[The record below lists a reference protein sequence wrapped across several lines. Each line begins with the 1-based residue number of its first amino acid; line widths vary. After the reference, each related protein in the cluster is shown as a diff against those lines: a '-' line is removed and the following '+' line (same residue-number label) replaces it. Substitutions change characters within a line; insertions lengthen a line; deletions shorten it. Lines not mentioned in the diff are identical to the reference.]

1 MSSIPCPQRPPVFKN
16 QETNS
21 MVKKSLVVKKPVPS
35 ASRSIKIESKM
46 QVAEVAEDVVASPE
60 ESREEL
66 WSSTNPNIPLRSD
79 SLEESEDQEA
89 EEAEEAEEVV
99 SKSSLSS
106 KKPKKKVSLAQEREQ
121 FFVFDALESSGFNDD
136 QMIIILGIKNTI
148 QEQMEKRNAML
159 ESDKFHHFKTWKK
172 LKLKTP
178 KVVSK
183 VAKIAG
189 KKRGRPVGTFMH
201 FNKVQIPENTSDAPW
216 YYQAVGTVKGNPGP
230 EVFRDKAHSE
240 LAGYWVDGALQKI
253 EMNDEMNDDDDS
265 SRVSLCI
272 V

>member
-1 MSSIPCPQRPPVFKN
+1 MFNN

-21 MVKKSLVVKKPVPS
+21 MVKNSLVVKKPVP
-35 ASRSIKIESKM
+35 SRSIKIESKM

-66 WSSTNPNIPLRSD
+66 LSSTNPNTPLRSD
-79 SLEESEDQEA
+79 SLEESEDQDA
-89 EEAEEAEEVV
+89 EDAEEVV

-121 FFVFDALESSGFNDD
+121 FFVFDALDTNGFNDD

-159 ESDKFHHFKTWKK
+159 ESDKFDRFKAWKK

-178 KVVSK
+178 KVAK

-253 EMNDEMNDDDDS
+253 EMDNEMNDDEDL
-265 SRVSLCI
+265 SLCI